1 MNMKVLLAI
10 DGSPHSQAA
19 LEEVASRTWPAD
31 TQICVLTVNHSSWPL
46 GGDPFFTMAAAHM
59 ESVME
64 QRRDAPAL
72 LSRAVQRLQERAPA
86 LNVTTKAIDGVPHDV
101 IVHEAEKWGA
111 DLIVLGSHGYGRIR
125 RALLGSVA
133 AAVAVEA
140 PCAVEIIRMGRAGVT
155 VSRRRTEALGHGH
168 SLAPVQPEKRA
179 RTRSGRRLRSAYSA
193 RGGSL
198 ARLDNSN

>member
-1 MNMKVLLAI
+1 MKVLLAI
-10 DGSPHSQAA
+10 DGSPHSHAA

-31 TQICVLTVNHSSWPL
+31 TQIYVLTVNHSSWPL
-46 GGDPFFTMAAAHM
+46 SWDPFFTLAAAHM
-59 ESVME
+59 DSVME
-64 QRRDAPAL
+64 QQRNAPAL
-72 LSRAVQRLQERAPA
+72 LRRAVQRLQERAPA
-86 LNVTTKAIDGVPHDV
+86 LQVTTKAIDGVPHDV
-101 IVHEAEKWGA
+101 IVQEAETWGA

-155 VSRRRTEALGHGH
+155 VPRPRTEAPVHGD
-168 SLAPVQPEKRA
+168 SFAPVQPERQP

-193 RGGSL
+193 RKGSL

>member
-19 LEEVASRTWPAD
+19 LDEVASRTWPAD
-31 TQICVLTVNHSSWPL
+31 TKIRVLTVNHSSWPL

-59 ESVME
+59 ESVIE
-64 QRRDAPAL
+64 QQRDAPAL
-72 LSRAVQRLQERAPA
+72 LSRAVQRLQQRAPA
-86 LNVTTKAIDGVPHDV
+86 LEVTTKAINGVPHDV
-101 IVHEAEKWGA
+101 IVQEAETWGA

-140 PCAVEIIRMGRAGVT
+140 PCAVEIIRMGRAGVN
-155 VSRRRTEALGHGH
+155 VPRPRIEAPVHDY
-168 SLAPVQPEKRA
+168 SLAPVQPEKPP
-179 RTRSGRRLRSAYSA
+179 TRSGSRLRSAHSA
-193 RGGSL
+193 RRGAL
-198 ARLDNSN
+198 LRLDNSN